1 MGLMK
6 KPVAPWWR
14 LASWLLFA
22 AFLVT
27 AALNM
32 AGVSAGFATNY
43 LADLVGPAW
52 LYVNFRGLA
61 SPGHGYSL
69 LRNVLGASPERT
81 AAILFV
87 ASTGTEITQ
96 RYWPTGIF
104 RGHFDPLDIAA
115 FGLGL
120 LPVYLADRMTNKI
133 VKGAVANVAGPAA

>member
-1 MGLMK
+1 MMT
-6 KPVAPWWR
+6 PVARWWR
-14 LASWLLFA
+14 LAWWLLFA
-22 AFLVT
+22 AFLLT

-32 AGVSAGFATNY
+32 TGVSAGFATNY

-52 LYVNFRGLA
+52 LYVSFRGLA
-61 SPGHGYSL
+61 SPGHASS
-69 LRNVLGASPERT
+69 RVRHALGASPERT

-87 ASTGTEITQ
+87 ASTATEITQ

-120 LPVYLADRMTNKI
+120 LPVYLGDRMTLKTAN
-133 VKGAVANVAGPAA
+133 GAVANIAGPAA